1 MEILSNITSSQN
13 IGIIITLFA
22 CTVILFIIT
31 MISFIRNKTKDVD
44 MYKKGIKLGHIDIY
58 YDNVMSCI
66 SILEKSIDKEKDS
79 DVLYIITE
87 AKRVC
92 KIVEQLNMSDKMN
105 IFDSVDKQMESMDR
119 ILSTMTKKY
128 SDKTVHDV
136 KKEEVINEIIR
147 EESKQKSSIVD
158 NLSGL
163 MKRTK
168 NEEPEVRFNIPD
180 KVEMP
185 KSVSF
190 NNDMISNLSNDDMM

>member
-1 MEILSNITSSQN
+1 MEFLLNLTNQEKGFLILVA
-13 IGIIITLFA
+13 GL
-22 CTVILFIIT
+22 VILF
-31 MISFIRNKTKDVD
+31 MILMIVVINTKAKDNTA
-44 MYKKGIKLGHIDIY
+44 YKKGIKLGHIDIY

-105 IFDSVDKQMESMDR
+105 IFDSVDKQMESMDK

-136 KKEEVINEIIR
+136 KKEEVLNELAK
-147 EESKQKSSIVD
+147 EERKKGISHNKI
-158 NLSGL
+158 
-163 MKRTK
+163 K
-168 NEEPEVRFNIPD
+168 NMMNSVLHEDEEPETKFNIPD
-180 KVEMP
+180 KVELP
-185 KSVSF
+185 KSVAF
-190 NNDMISNLSNDDMM
+190 NNDMISNLSNDNIE